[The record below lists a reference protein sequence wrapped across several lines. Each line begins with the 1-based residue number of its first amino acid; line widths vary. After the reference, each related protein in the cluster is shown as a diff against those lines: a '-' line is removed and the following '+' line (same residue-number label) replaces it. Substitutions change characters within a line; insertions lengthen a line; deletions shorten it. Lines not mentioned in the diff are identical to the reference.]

1 MQRIT
6 ASLIVC
12 MTAASFTAGALLFA
26 DDSKPTTAATPAPAA
41 APAAV
46 AAPAAGDPEPAAASA
61 AMTIADFG
69 FSPVTV
75 AAGATV
81 TVTNADGA
89 PHTVT
94 AVGGEFA
101 TGLIDAGATVAFVA
115 PTQPGT
121 YTFFCDVHPTMQGTL
136 VVI

>member
-6 ASLIVC
+6 ASLVVC

-26 DDSKPTTAATPAPAA
+26 DDSQPTATANVATPA
-41 APAAV
+41 AV
-46 AAPAAGDPEPAAASA
+46 GTPTADASA
-61 AMTIADFG
+61 VITIADFG
-69 FSPVTV
+69 FSPLTV
-75 AAGATV
+75 APGATV
-81 TVTNADGA
+81 TVTNTDGA

-101 TGLIDAGATVAFVA
+101 TGLIDAGATVTFVA

-121 YTFFCDVHPTMQGTL
+121 YTFFCDLHPTMQGTL
-136 VVI
+136 VVV

>member
-6 ASLIVC
+6 GSLVVI

-26 DDSKPTTAATPAPAA
+26 DDSQPTAPANVATEAANPAPAA
-41 APAAV
+41 AVPAAT
-46 AAPAAGDPEPAAASA
+46 APAV
-61 AMTIADFG
+61 MTIADFG
-69 FSPVTV
+69 FSPLSV
-75 AAGATV
+75 APGATV

-101 TGLIDAGATVAFVA
+101 TGLIDAGASVAFVA
-115 PTQPGT
+115 PSQPGT
-121 YTFFCDVHPTMQGTL
+121 YTFFCEFHPTMQGTL
-136 VVI
+136 VVA

>member
-6 ASLIVC
+6 ASLVVC

-26 DDSKPTTAATPAPAA
+26 DDSQPTTAATVPP
-41 APAAV
+41 PAV
-46 AAPAAGDPEPAAASA
+46 AAPAAVTGA

-101 TGLIDAGATVAFVA
+101 TGLIDAGATATFVA

-121 YTFFCDVHPTMQGTL
+121 YTFFCEVHPTMQATL

>member
-6 ASLIVC
+6 ASIVVC

-26 DDSKPTTAATPAPAA
+26 DDSQPTTAANA
-41 APAAV
+41 APPAVV
-46 AAPAAGDPEPAAASA
+46 AAPAVATGAETASVI
-61 AMTIADFG
+61 TIADFG
-69 FSPVTV
+69 FSPLTV

-81 TVTNADGA
+81 TVTNIDGV

-94 AVGGEFA
+94 ATGGEFA
-101 TGLIDAGATVAFVA
+101 TGLIDSGGSVAFVA

-121 YTFFCDVHPTMQGTL
+121 YTFFCDVHPSMQGTL
-136 VVI
+136 VVV

>member
-1 MQRIT
+1 MHRIT
-6 ASLIVC
+6 ASLVVC
-12 MTAASFTAGALLFA
+12 LAAASFTAGALLFA
-26 DDSKPTTAATPAPAA
+26 DDSPRQAAANPAPPATAA
-41 APAAV
+41 APAG
-46 AAPAAGDPEPAAASA
+46 AAAAGTPAV
-61 AMTIADFG
+61 MTIADFG

-81 TVTNADGA
+81 TVTNADGV

-101 TGLIDAGATVAFVA
+101 SGLIDPGASVAFVA

-121 YTFFCDVHPTMQGTL
+121 YTFACDLHPSMQGTL
-136 VVI
+136 VVV

>member
-26 DDSKPTTAATPAPAA
+26 DDSQPTTAATPAP
-41 APAAV
+41 PAAV
-46 AAPAAGDPEPAAASA
+46 AAPEAAPA

-89 PHTVT
+89 AHTVT

-121 YTFFCDVHPTMQGTL
+121 YTFLCDVHPTMQGTL

>member
-6 ASLIVC
+6 ASLVVC

-26 DDSKPTTAATPAPAA
+26 DDSPRQTAAAPVPAAAAAAPAA
-41 APAAV
+41 APAAG
-46 AAPAAGDPEPAAASA
+46 APAV
-61 AMTIADFG
+61 MTIADFG
-69 FSPVTV
+69 FSPLSV

-121 YTFFCDVHPTMQGTL
+121 YTFFCDVHPSMQGTL
-136 VVI
+136 VVV

>member
-6 ASLIVC
+6 GSLVVI

-26 DDSKPTTAATPAPAA
+26 DDSKPTATANVATEAASPAPAA
-41 APAAV
+41 TAEQAA
-46 AAPAAGDPEPAAASA
+46 AEPAV
-61 AMTIADFG
+61 MTIADFG
-69 FSPVTV
+69 FSPLSV
-75 AAGATV
+75 APGATV

-101 TGLIDAGATVAFVA
+101 TGLIDAGASVAFVA

-121 YTFFCDVHPTMQGTL
+121 YTFFCELHPNMQGTL
-136 VVI
+136 VVA

>member
-6 ASLIVC
+6 ASLVVC

-26 DDSKPTTAATPAPAA
+26 DDSQPTATATVAT
-41 APAAV
+41 V
-46 AAPAAGDPEPAAASA
+46 AANAGPPAVVGTPTGAVPAVI
-61 AMTIADFG
+61 TIADFG
-69 FSPVTV
+69 FSPLTV
-75 AAGATV
+75 APGAPV

-121 YTFFCDVHPTMQGTL
+121 YTFFCEVHPSMQGTL
-136 VVI
+136 VVV

>member
-26 DDSKPTTAATPAPAA
+26 DDSQPTTAANHAPATVAAGVPAPA
-41 APAAV
+41 
-46 AAPAAGDPEPAAASA
+46 AAASA

-69 FSPVTV
+69 FSSVTV

-81 TVTNADGA
+81 TVTNTDGA

-136 VVI
+136 VVV

>member
-6 ASLIVC
+6 ASLVVC

-26 DDSKPTTAATPAPAA
+26 DDSQPTTAATPVAPA
-41 APAAV
+41 V
-46 AAPAAGDPEPAAASA
+46 APAAGTPATL
-61 AMTIADFG
+61 TIADFG
-69 FSPVTV
+69 FSAVTV
-75 AAGATV
+75 AAGTTV
-81 TVTNADGA
+81 NVTNADAA

-94 AVGGEFA
+94 AVNGEFA
-101 TGLIDAGATVAFVA
+101 TGLIDAGTTVAFVA

-136 VVI
+136 VVV

>member
-6 ASLIVC
+6 APLVVC
-12 MTAASFTAGALLFA
+12 MVAASFAAGALLFA
-26 DDSKPTTAATPAPAA
+26 DDAPSTTAANTVPATAIA
-41 APAAV
+41 APTPGTPV
-46 AAPAAGDPEPAAASA
+46 VL
-61 AMTIADFG
+61 TIADFG
-69 FSPVTV
+69 FSPLTVT
-75 AAGATV
+75 AGATV
-81 TVTNADGA
+81 TVTNNDGV

-101 TGLIDAGATVAFVA
+101 TGLIDGGASVAFVA

-121 YTFFCDVHPTMQGTL
+121 YTYFCDIHPAMQGTL